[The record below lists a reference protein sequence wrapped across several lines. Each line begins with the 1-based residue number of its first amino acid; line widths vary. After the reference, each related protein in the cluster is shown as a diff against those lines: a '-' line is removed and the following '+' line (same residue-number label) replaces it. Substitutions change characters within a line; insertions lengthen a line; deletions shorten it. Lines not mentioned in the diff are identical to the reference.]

1 MKPRK
6 VGAIRGIELVVPFHN
21 ALHITQFKLVVAV
34 ELLDDFAILVPV
46 VGSAGPE
53 NGRWLTDGRRLRG
66 EGHGRWWRVRVH
78 DELTLLI
85 NRLGRSWRIVYKQII
100 MMTVGIGGR
109 WKVVCR

>member
-1 MKPRK
+1 MIFGIGTGHGSIKFGEQDPERK
-6 VGAIRGIELVVPFHN
+6 GKNKKTKLRKLGAIRGIELVVPFHN
-21 ALHITQFKLVVAV
+21 ALDVAQLELVVAV

-78 DELTLLI
+78 DELTL
-85 NRLGRSWRIVYKQII
+85 
-100 MMTVGIGGR
+100 
-109 WKVVCR
+109 

>member
-1 MKPRK
+1 MILTMDMMTWIYKVPTGNRIGKGKGIKMKSNQGNQ
-6 VGAIRGIELVVPFHN
+6 GAIRGIELVIPFHN
-21 ALHITQFKLVVAV
+21 ALNIAQLELVVAV

-78 DELTLLI
+78 DELTLL
-85 NRLGRSWRIVYKQII
+85 NY
-100 MMTVGIGGR
+100 
-109 WKVVCR
+109 